1 MGDIDENIS
10 QEEEISIATDE
21 HDPDIHN
28 GLDPETTDNLIVDK
42 LDENQDV
49 PMDIYKKMNI
59 TALKAVVTEKGYTHD
74 AAKMKKNE
82 LLKLLETS
90 A

>member
-1 MGDIDENIS
+1 
-10 QEEEISIATDE
+10 
-21 HDPDIHN
+21 
-28 GLDPETTDNLIVDK
+28 
-42 LDENQDV
+42 
-49 PMDIYKKMNI
+49 MDIYKKMNI